1 MSGERD
7 TDIDPE
13 ASGEPVTYTDAET
26 NTASTRTPERLAG
39 LLVDHRRVV
48 FVVVFALVIAAS
60 VGVVVLEE
68 ESGFGDVSLGTD
80 EEADLEYVQSNFAA
94 ESSDREVAQVVVQEE
109 NVFEKETLIRTLEL
123 QQSIRSHPSVEPTLA
138 EERETAGIA
147 NVLATAAYRYRH
159 GDDAEPTL
167 DEQVATLDGLSQQEV
182 DLLVEQLLGNKGGS
196 SEALAFLPEG
206 YEPGSPHASAT
217 MIVVFQTVDEEYP
230 GSAAPKYVV
239 ESHLAIQSLG
249 EESELDTLVVGNG
262 IFTDEEQRALDDTMS
277 LIGPVALV
285 LVVLVLALAYR
296 DVLDV
301 LLGLAGIVLV
311 QLWTFGTL
319 GWLGIP
325 FNPILVAVPVLLIG
339 LSIDY
344 CIHVFM
350 RYRESRDSDGHRS
363 GIDGA
368 MRAGLAGIGVALVWV
383 TVTTSVGFLSN
394 LVSPVGPIRDLGL
407 VAAIG
412 IVGSFVVF
420 VLLVPPLKVE
430 LDTQLERFGLDRR
443 NPPIGTG
450 GGRIGELLSVGATA
464 AQRAPVVVVLV
475 VVFRVVHGSA
485 TLGVVTLLPVT
496 AAVSWIIGTMYLLGY
511 PLSILNTI
519 IASLTIGIGIDYSI
533 HVTERFRAELAQSRE
548 IESAVATT
556 VRGTGGAL
564 LGSAATT
571 AVGFGV
577 LALAIHPPLRQFGAI
592 TAIMIGYAFLG
603 AVLVLPSLLVLWARY
618 RDRDPLGIGL
628 DIYGTGRP

>member
-1 MSGERD
+1 
-7 TDIDPE
+7 
-13 ASGEPVTYTDAET
+13 
-26 NTASTRTPERLAG
+26 
-39 LLVDHRRVV
+39 
-48 FVVVFALVIAAS
+48 
-60 VGVVVLEE
+60 
-68 ESGFGDVSLGTD
+68 
-80 EEADLEYVQSNFAA
+80 
-94 ESSDREVAQVVVQEE
+94 
-109 NVFEKETLIRTLEL
+109 
-123 QQSIRSHPSVEPTLA
+123 VEPTLA

-196 SEALAFLPEG
+196 FEALAFLPEG
-206 YEPGSPHASAT
+206 YEPGLPHASAM

-230 GSAAPKYVV
+230 GSAAPEYVV

-285 LVVLVLALAYR
+285 LIVLVLALAYR

-394 LVSPVGPIRDLGL
+394 LASPVGPIRDLGL

-450 GGRIGELLSVGATA
+450 GGRIEELLSVGATA
-464 AQRAPVVVVLV
+464 AQKAPVVVVLV

-533 HVTERFRAELAQSRE
+533 HVTERFRAELARSRE

-577 LALAIHPPLRQFGAI
+577 LALAIHPPLQQFGAI

-618 RDRDPLGIGL
+618 WDRDPLGIGL
-628 DIYGTGRP
+628 DIHGTGRP